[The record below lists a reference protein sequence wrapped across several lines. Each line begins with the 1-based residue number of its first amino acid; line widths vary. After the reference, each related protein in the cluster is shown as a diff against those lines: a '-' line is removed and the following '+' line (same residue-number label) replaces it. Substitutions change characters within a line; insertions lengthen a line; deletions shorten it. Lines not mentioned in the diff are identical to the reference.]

1 MVGYNKAMKNRPQKA
16 VGWTRYARLLLRRYA
31 WYLKKRFVG
40 FRFVVIV
47 FLVCAAPA
55 VV

>member
-1 MVGYNKAMKNRPQKA
+1 V
-16 VGWTRYARLLLRRYA
+16 V
-31 WYLKKRFVG
+31 LKKRFVG
-40 FRFVVIV
+40 FRLLAVV